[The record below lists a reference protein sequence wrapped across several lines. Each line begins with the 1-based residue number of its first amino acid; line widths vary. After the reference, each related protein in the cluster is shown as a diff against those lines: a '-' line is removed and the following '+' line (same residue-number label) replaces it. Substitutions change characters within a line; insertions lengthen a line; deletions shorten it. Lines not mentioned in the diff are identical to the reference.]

1 MDAPHRNRTQTTQR
15 RSGKG
20 IHPPMTHN
28 RQGLC
33 WQFRKGDGEELDQ
46 AREYA
51 RTRHEVPYSLTDLL

>member
-1 MDAPHRNRTQTTQR
+1 MIYARKDCY
-15 RSGKG
+15 G
-20 IHPPMTHN
+20 M
-28 RQGLC
+28 L